1 MHIHSV
7 AASSTANSL
16 AGAALAAETAL
27 AKRRAQEL
35 RDAGSKLKGASLE
48 AGLQFADQLHT
59 DSQFAAQPQ
68 VLTAVGAVTSGNSGS
83 SSSAQTSSESF
94 AQRFTSDV
102 QLQQD
107 SAQVQEVPATP
118 SSAPVSYWA

>member
-7 AASSTANSL
+7 AASSAANSL
-16 AGAALAAETAL
+16 AGAAIAAETAL

-48 AGLQFADQLHT
+48 AGLQFADQLHS
-59 DSQFAAQPQ
+59 DPQAQ
-68 VLTAVGAVTSGNSGS
+68 VLTAVGAVTSGSSGS
-83 SSSAQTSSESF
+83 NSSAQASSESF

-102 QLQQD
+102 QLQQAP
-107 SAQVQEVPATP
+107 AQIQEVPATP
-118 SSAPVSYWA
+118 ASAPVSYWA

>member
-16 AGAALAAETAL
+16 AGAAVAAETAL

-59 DSQFAAQPQ
+59 DPQTAAQVP
-68 VLTAVGAVTSGNSGS
+68 VAVGAVTGGNSGS
-83 SSSAQTSSESF
+83 SSSAQASSESF

-102 QLQQD
+102 QLQQAP
-107 SAQVQEVPATP
+107 AQIQEVSAIPA
-118 SSAPVSYWA
+118 SAPVSYWA

>member
-7 AASSTANSL
+7 AVSSTANSL

-48 AGLQFADQLHT
+48 AGLQFANQLHA
-59 DSQFAAQPQ
+59 DPQAQLLS
-68 VLTAVGAVTSGNSGS
+68 VVGAVTSGNSGS
-83 SSSAQTSSESF
+83 SSSAQASSETF

-102 QLQQD
+102 QLQNAP
-107 SAQVQEVPATP
+107 AQIQEVSATP

>member
-48 AGLQFADQLHT
+48 AGLQFADQLHS
-59 DSQFAAQPQ
+59 DPQAQ
-68 VLTAVGAVTSGNSGS
+68 VLTAVGAVASGNSGS
-83 SSSAQTSSESF
+83 NSSAQASSESF

-102 QLQQD
+102 QLQQG
-107 SAQVQEVPATP
+107 SAQLQEVSAIP
-118 SSAPVSYWA
+118 STAPVSYWA

>member
-7 AASSTANSL
+7 AASSAANSL
-16 AGAALAAETAL
+16 AGAAMAAETAL

-59 DSQFAAQPQ
+59 DPQAAAQLPF
-68 VLTAVGAVTSGNSGS
+68 AVGAVTSGNSGS
-83 SSSAQTSSESF
+83 NSSAQASSESF
-94 AQRFTSDV
+94 AQRFTSDI

-107 SAQVQEVPATP
+107 SAQIQEVASTPA
-118 SSAPVSYWA
+118 SAPVSYWA